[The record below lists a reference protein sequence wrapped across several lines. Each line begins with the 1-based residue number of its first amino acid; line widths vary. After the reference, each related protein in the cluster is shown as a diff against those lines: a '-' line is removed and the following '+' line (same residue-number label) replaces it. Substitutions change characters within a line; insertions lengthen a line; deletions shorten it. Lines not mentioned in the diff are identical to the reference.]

1 MSYNIGN
8 MFSTSKPTR
17 TKTNVNTT
25 TGGSIKGET
34 AGADWLALQKEKMAA
49 GAPGYEGANPYASGP
64 NKWQQQQG
72 QGLNTIGGEYGAPG
86 GYWDQEQDIYGN
98 VGGMNAQQLGPMDRS
113 GGPGA
118 GYMNPY
124 QDQMLGGLQKDYGES
139 LAMMKNQIGAGA
151 GGANAFGGAR
161 HGVAEGVGGAKA
173 MDDYLRS
180 ATGIRA
186 DSYDKGMQYM
196 GQDQNRNI
204 AIANANNRANL
215 GFGNM
220 QMDAASRMGDPTNR
234 LNVNS
239 AIGQYGNYQDTKDIS
254 GKNWLKGNW
263 DDRNTRE
270 DQWGRDYMSGVSGT
284 PWQTTSTTTGTQTG
298 QGKSNFDKTMGYG
311 LMAKATFK
319 CIPEGTKID
328 TQGGGQIAIEDIKA
342 GTKVKGYYK
351 AETEVLQVHQYKE
364 DRAPHRFYRIT
375 FDNGGTVDCC
385 DMHKIYNKPAK
396 DYRIGDRIQNTK
408 VTSIGRYNGVE
419 RSYDLLTADG
429 GYLIGGVPVN
439 SMIEELAEL
448 AVELK
453 QAAEAA

>member
-1 MSYNIGN
+1 MSYNFGN
-8 MFSTSKPTR
+8 FLSTSRPTR

-25 TGGSIKGET
+25 TGGSATGE
-34 AGADWLALQKEKMAA
+34 AA
-49 GAPGYEGANPYASGP
+49 GAEWLGWQKDKMKHGVPSYSGPNPYTSGP
-64 NKWQQQQG
+64 NKWQQFQG
-72 QGLNTIGGEYGAPG
+72 QGLDTMGGQYGNAG
-86 GYWDQEQDIYGN
+86 GYWDQAQGIYGN
-98 VGGMNAQQLGPMDRS
+98 VGAMSPDEIAAMNRE

-124 QDQMLGGLQKDYGES
+124 QDQMLGGLQKDYEES
-139 LAMMKNQIGAGA
+139 LAMMKNTIGGGAGA
-151 GGANAFGGAR
+151 ANAFGGTR
-161 HGVAEGVGGAKA
+161 HGVAEGVGGAEANRKFLDA
-173 MDDYLRS
+173 
-180 ATGIRA
+180 ATRVRA

-196 GQDQNRNI
+196 GQDMNRNI
-204 AIANANNRANL
+204 AIANANNQANL

-220 QMDAASRMGDPTNR
+220 RMDAAGRMSDPTNR
-234 LNVNS
+234 LNFNR
-239 AIGQYGNYQDTKDIS
+239 AMGDYGNYWDAKDIS

-311 LMAKATFK
+311 LMAKAAFM

-342 GTKVKGYYK
+342 GTKVKGYYG
-351 AETEVLQVHQYKE
+351 ETEVLQVHQYKE
-364 DRAPHRFYRIT
+364 DPKPHRFYRIV

-385 DMHKIYNKPAK
+385 DMHKIYNKRAK
-396 DYRIGDRIQNTK
+396 NYKVGDIVQNHK
-408 VTSIGRYNGVE
+408 VTSITRYNGVK

-429 GYLIGGVPVN
+429 GYRIGNIPVN

-448 AVELK
+448 TVVLK
-453 QAAEAA
+453 QAEEAA